1 MAGILGR
8 FKDIMSAN
16 VNALLDKAEDPS
28 KMIDQY
34 LRNMENDLANV
45 KTETAAVMAE
55 ETRTKREL
63 EDCLSEIEKMQS
75 YAKKAVE
82 AGNDDDA
89 RKFLENKNSLLVKK
103 ENLEKINAIASDN
116 AAKMRSMYDKLVK
129 DISELQSRKNE
140 IKAKVAVAKTQTNM
154 NKVGSSMSSAGN
166 SMSAFE
172 KMEEKANKMLDEAN
186 AMSELNQSK
195 AESDVSDL
203 AEKYASEKGSSAAV
217 DAELEALKAELNK

>member
-16 VNALLDKAEDPS
+16 VNALLDKVEDPG

-45 KTETAAVMAE
+45 KAETAAVMAE

-63 EDCLSEIEKMQS
+63 EECVAEIEKMQE

-82 AGNDDDA
+82 AGNDGDA
-89 RKFLENKNSLLVKK
+89 RKFLESKNSLLIKK
-103 ENLEKINAIASDN
+103 ENLEKIHSIASDN

-129 DISELQSRKNE
+129 DIAELQSKKSE

-154 NKVGSSMSSAGN
+154 NKVGSSMTSAGN

-172 KMEEKANKMLDEAN
+172 KMEEKANRMLDEAN
-186 AMSELNQSK
+186 AMTELNQSK
-195 AESDVSDL
+195 EESDISDL
-203 AEKYASEKGSSAAV
+203 ADKYDSGSGSSAAV
-217 DAELEALKAELNK
+217 DAELEALKAELGK